1 MKYHSITVHF
11 LYGFFYFLLYSPTLK
26 KNKMRILF
34 TVLLITIFSNL
45 SYGQSKKDIIIGKRF
60 TIKSEILNSDR
71 EISIYLPNSYNN
83 NDYVNYPVIY
93 LLDGRKFFHPF
104 TGAVAQMSSDASPQI
119 PEMIVVGITSQDR
132 LKDSSP
138 TRSMIG
144 YSGKEEK
151 GLEISGGANDFIK
164 FIEKELIPYIDNNYR
179 TNNYRIF
186 SGYSFTGLPILHA
199 LFTKPE
205 LFNSYLVID
214 FSAWWDNE
222 VSLKNL
228 EKFFKEYN
236 GTYKDVYIATVDRV
250 ENTVYPEKANL
261 TWRFIQKFEQLHPY
275 NIGLGYKK
283 YGYKEE
289 NHHTMPLVSFMDG
302 MKYLFR
308 GHMINYDEMYTNPT
322 LIKKRF
328 DKLSDR
334 LGYKIFL
341 REDLANYF
349 GYQFL
354 YTLKD
359 LDKAFFY
366 FKYNTENYPSSSNA
380 WDSFAEFYMV
390 KGDKKKA
397 IEYYEKA
404 LELNTK
410 NTDIKKRLEELK
422 N

>member
-1 MKYHSITVHF
+1 
-11 LYGFFYFLLYSPTLK
+11 
-26 KNKMRILF
+26 MRILF

-104 TGAVAQMSSDASPQI
+104 TGAVTQMSSDASPQI

>member
-1 MKYHSITVHF
+1 MK
-11 LYGFFYFLLYSPTLK
+11 
-26 KNKMRILF
+26 ILF
-34 TVLLITIFSNL
+34 TILLITIFSNL
-45 SYGQSKKDIIIGKRF
+45 SYGQSNKDIIIGKRF
-60 TIKSEILNSDR
+60 AIKSEILNSDR

-83 NDYVNYPVIY
+83 NDYVNYPVLYI
-93 LLDGRKFFHPF
+93 LDGRKFFHPF
-104 TGAVAQMSSDASPQI
+104 TGAVSQMSSDASPQI
-119 PEMIVVGITSQDR
+119 PEMIVVGITSLDR
-132 LKDSSP
+132 VKDSSP
-138 TRSMIG
+138 TKSMIG

-151 GLEISGGANDFIK
+151 GLEVSGGANDFIK
-164 FIEKELIPYIDNNYR
+164 FIEKELIPYIDSTYR

-334 LGYKIFL
+334 LGYKVFL
-341 REDLANYF
+341 REELVNYY

-359 LDKAFFY
+359 LGKAFFY

-380 WDSFAEFYMV
+380 WDSLAEFYML
-390 KGDKKKA
+390 KGDKEKA

-410 NTDIKKRLEELK
+410 NTGIKKRLEELK